1 MLIDNEKIKLTNK
14 ITNKIT
20 VNNPNVN
27 ITLIL
32 MNLSL
37 LFLEATHKFVLF
49 KFLNLLLC
57 HTYDQRFSLRSPV
70 TSILVNSL
78 DSSKSSSCLIISTWR
93 SLSSHHSR
101 HILHLAYRI
110 PRSLLHFLLTSLAI
124 FLHFLLLAPS

>member
-1 MLIDNEKIKLTNK
+1 MKKIEIKKQNDLLLIDNEKIKLTNK

-27 ITLIL
+27 ITPIL

-57 HTYDQRFSLRSPV
+57 HTYDQRFSS
-70 TSILVNSL
+70 
-78 DSSKSSSCLIISTWR
+78 
-93 SLSSHHSR
+93 
-101 HILHLAYRI
+101 
-110 PRSLLHFLLTSLAI
+110 
-124 FLHFLLLAPS
+124 